1 MKKLIAIILAL
12 TCIVGLV
19 GCSNNSM
26 NHIIKTK
33 PNVTGIVQEVH
44 DDYIIMWSDSAKGY
58 PNGSRWQISLN
69 VENKDSYTTLTV
81 GDEIVVYHNGQ
92 VMETEPLKVGKVFA
106 ITLKTPADRTQNEG
120 DPTADE
126 VAFHAKVLEVHD
138 KYLLVEPFADSK
150 ESKSADKIEIA
161 LKEKESWP
169 IPAVDDL
176 VKIVY
181 DGNIMETYPARLGK
195 VYRVEILTII
205 PTEDEPQP
213 GGTPVDE
220 VFDITVSY
228 ANWGDL
234 DEIYSN
240 ALNID
245 KIDTNEF
252 DNINHLPIY
261 KFDTLAELEQFKN
274 DVKDVLS
281 IDSGYDE
288 VPSFNE
294 STAKYDENFFTEN
307 TLMLVYVEAS
317 SGSYRYGVDSVYH
330 ADGNFCIHV
339 KQTNS
344 PEIGTDDMAGW
355 FITVA
360 VSDSMVADCTVFDA
374 DFQY

>member
-33 PNVTGIVQEVH
+33 PNVTGVVQEVH
-44 DDYIIMWSDSAKGY
+44 DDYVIIYSDSAQGY

-126 VAFHAKVLEVHD
+126 VSFHAKVLEVHD
-138 KYLLVEPFADSK
+138 KYLLVEPLADSN
-150 ESKSADKIEIA
+150 ESKSADKIEIP

-176 VKIVY
+176 VKVVY
-181 DGNIMETYPARLGK
+181 DGNIMETYPARLGN

-213 GGTPVDE
+213 GGNVVDDWGLN
-220 VFDITVSY
+220 VSAIDITPSGLKLVIVNSINNPTAFGYGSY
-228 ANWGDL
+228 YWLEQRIDNEWITVEFAPQEYDVAWTSELYMLKANDITTIGIDWEWLYGNLPDGH
-234 DEIYSN
+234 YRVGK
-240 ALNID
+240 NID
-245 KIDTNEF
+245 NFIQSQKGESRAYYAEF
-252 DNINHLPIY
+252 I
-261 KFDTLAELEQFKN
+261 
-274 DVKDVLS
+274 
-281 IDSGYDE
+281 
-288 VPSFNE
+288 
-294 STAKYDENFFTEN
+294 
-307 TLMLVYVEAS
+307 
-317 SGSYRYGVDSVYH
+317 
-330 ADGNFCIHV
+330 
-339 KQTNS
+339 
-344 PEIGTDDMAGW
+344 IG
-355 FITVA
+355 
-360 VSDSMVADCTVFDA
+360 
-374 DFQY
+374 